1 MKLEE
6 VEQSII
12 KFLKNNILAEEVE
25 IDASNNLSE
34 LGVDSYSIVEI
45 LLFIERK
52 YGFVIPDDELKPD
65 NFINVTSISKTVVEV
80 ADRI

>member
-12 KFLKNNILAEEVE
+12 KFLKNNILDEEVK
-25 IDASNNLSE
+25 ISTSDNLSE

-52 YGFVIPDDELKPD
+52 YGFVIPDDELKPE
-65 NFINVTSISKTVVEV
+65 NFVDVSSISKTVITVSE
-80 ADRI
+80 RI